1 MAVLYVFL
9 LIISIVVGIML
20 WVDDV
25 NTIITKVCTVVF
37 AGCTIVSIIV
47 TSNYDATHII
57 TVREKS
63 KLVCL
68 NDNQFIEGH
77 MSMFLGGGRGDIKQ
91 EFKYSMYVKT
101 TYGAKMVD
109 IPAKQ
114 CNVVYSNWKV
124 LEKVYK
130 TNPEPTDWRELFYF
144 ITEITEEDVTYNI
157 YVPENT
163 INNKFQLDA
172 Q

>member
-1 MAVLYVFL
+1 MAALYIFL
-9 LIISIVVGIML
+9 LIVSMVVGIML
-20 WVDDV
+20 WVEDV
-25 NTIITKVCTVVF
+25 NTMVTKICTVVF

-47 TSNYDATHII
+47 TSNYDETHII

-77 MSMFLGGGRGDIKQ
+77 MSMFLGGGRGDIEQ

-101 TYGAKMVD
+101 TYGVKMIT

-114 CNVVYSNWKV
+114 CNVVYSDWKV

-130 TNPEPTDWRELFYF
+130 IHPEPTDWRKWFYF
-144 ITEITEEDVTYNI
+144 SDDIREENMTYNI

-163 INNKFQLDA
+163 VSNKLQLDA